1 MATEKQMGKSKRYRV
16 EIQYTKLAAWEPE
29 YYTDSLAIAK
39 FYAPIAMRSEIWAV
53 RVVDQITENIVY
65 YNQR

>member
-1 MATEKQMGKSKRYRV
+1 
-16 EIQYTKLAAWEPE
+16 
-29 YYTDSLAIAK
+29 LAIAK

>member
-1 MATEKQMGKSKRYRV
+1 MATEKQMGKSKHYRV
-16 EIQYTKLAAWEPE
+16 EIQHTKPAAWEPE

-39 FYAPIAMRSEIWAV
+39 FYAPIAMRSKIWAV